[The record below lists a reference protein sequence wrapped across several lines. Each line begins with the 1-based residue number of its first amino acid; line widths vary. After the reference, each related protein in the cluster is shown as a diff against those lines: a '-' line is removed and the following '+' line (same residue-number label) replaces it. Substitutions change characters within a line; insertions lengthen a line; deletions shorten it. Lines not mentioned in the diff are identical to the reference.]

1 MSAKSAFS
9 IALFVLLL
17 IVAFQNMETTV
28 IQVLFWGVTAPFL
41 LILLSVFLLGL
52 VVGMLLARQ
61 SRRKQVLQG
70 EERGKRKEG
79 GSQPDSRQ
87 F

>member
-1 MSAKSAFS
+1 MSAKSVFS
-9 IALFVLLL
+9 IILFVLLL
-17 IVAFQNMETTV
+17 IVAFQNMETIV
-28 IQVLFWGVTAPFL
+28 IQVLFWGMTAPLL
-41 LILLSVFLLGL
+41 LILLSVFLMGL

-61 SRRKQVLQG
+61 SKRKQMSQS
-70 EERGKRKEG
+70 EERGEREGG